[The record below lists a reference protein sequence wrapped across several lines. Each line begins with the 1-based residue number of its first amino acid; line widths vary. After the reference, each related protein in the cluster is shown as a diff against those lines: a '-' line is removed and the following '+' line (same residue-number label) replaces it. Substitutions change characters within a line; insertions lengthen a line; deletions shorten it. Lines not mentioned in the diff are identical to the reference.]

1 MSVGFTL
8 RQIKIEQF
16 AMFPEY
22 LNSNQEAQVSDS
34 FQFLLNPEIRQVGV
48 NASFNFKQN
57 EFVIMRIGV
66 SCHFGIDNN
75 VWNSFL
81 EGNRVRLPLDFSTNL
96 FAITTGTTRG
106 VLASK
111 TEHTHF
117 SKFILPLLNLKEVIE
132 TDVIFSLD

>member
-8 RQIKIEQF
+8 RQIRIEQF
-16 AMFPEY
+16 ATFPEY
-22 LNSNQEAQVSDS
+22 LSLNQEAQVSDS
-34 FQFLLNPEIRQVGV
+34 FQFLLNPENRQVGV
-48 NASFNFKQN
+48 NASFDFKQK

-75 VWNSFL
+75 VWSSFL

-96 FAITTGTTRG
+96 FSITTGTTRG
-106 VLASK
+106 ILASK

-117 SKFILPLLNLKEVIE
+117 SKFILPLLNLKKMIE
-132 TDVIFSLD
+132 ADVIFLLD